1 MSDISGISS
10 VTGAGTAIPS
20 DVRTAGKDSEQLYRV
35 ALGFER
41 TLLEQLTKSMSKDM
55 VGMDSGS
62 GDDAGDGEGSG
73 ASAATS
79 AYTDMLPGQLA
90 DSVTNAGGVGLAHDL
105 WLSMR
110 SAQS

>member
-1 MSDISGISS
+1 VSDISGISS
-10 VTGAGTAIPS
+10 VTGAGVSIPA
-20 DVRTAGKDSEQLYRV
+20 DVRKAGDDAEQLYRV

-41 TLLEQLTKSMSKDM
+41 TLTEQLTKSMAKDM
-55 VGMDSGS
+55 VGMDAGDS
-62 GDDAGDGEGSG
+62 GDGSEDAG

-79 AYTDMLPGQLA
+79 AYTDMLPGTLA
-90 DSVTNAGGVGLAHDL
+90 DSITSPGGLGLAHDL

>member
-1 MSDISGISS
+1 VSDTSAISS
-10 VTGAGTAIPS
+10 VTGAGVAIPA
-20 DVRTAGKDSEQLYRV
+20 DVRKTGKDGEQLYRV

-41 TLLEQLTKSMSKDM
+41 TLVEQLTKSMSKDM
-55 VGMDSGS
+55 VGMDADDSGDGS
-62 GDDAGDGEGSG
+62 GDSG

-79 AYTDMLPGQLA
+79 AYTDMLPGTLA
-90 DSVTNAGGVGLAHDL
+90 DSVTSAGGLGLAHDL

>member
-1 MSDISGISS
+1 VSGLDALSS
-10 VTGAGTAIPS
+10 ASAVIPA
-20 DVRTAGKDSEQLYRV
+20 DVRKAGKDAEQSYRV

-55 VGMDSGS
+55 VGLDSGADSDSGS
-62 GDDAGDGEGSG
+62 GDGEASG

-79 AYTDMLPGQLA
+79 AYTDMLPGTLA
-90 DSVTNAGGVGLAHDL
+90 DSVESAGGLGLAHDL

>member
-1 MSDISGISS
+1 VSDTSAISS
-10 VTGAGTAIPS
+10 VTGAGVAIPA
-20 DVRTAGKDSEQLYRV
+20 DVRKTGKDGEQLYRV

-41 TLLEQLTKSMSKDM
+41 TLVEQLTKSMSKDM
-55 VGMDSGS
+55 VGTDADDSGDGS
-62 GDDAGDGEGSG
+62 GDSG

-79 AYTDMLPGQLA
+79 AYTDMLPGTLA
-90 DSVTNAGGVGLAHDL
+90 DSVTSAGGLGLAHDL